1 MIKNN
6 AILFV
11 SFIAFFLTL
20 LKLIFAFFSGS
31 VVVLASAIDSLID
44 VFVSLFNHFTFKKSQ
59 SPSNRDFNYGFGKL
73 EGVAAVFEGIL
84 IFGSGIYVAYKSV
97 LKFINNDKIDSLND
111 GLFVMAISIIVTFG
125 LIYFLKFIAKSDNSI
140 IIKSEI
146 LHYKTDLLSNAAV
159 IASLLVMKLSGFYQ
173 VDYIIG
179 GILGIYICIQAFSI
193 AKDGFYMLLDRAI
206 SEEFH
211 NKITDILDSNKDITS
226 YHELKS
232 RISGDTIFLEYHLV
246 FDNAISL
253 FKAHSISNEI
263 ESDIENISS
272 KYKWVILTHLDPYDD
287 SLESTHKQI

>member
-11 SFIAFFLTL
+11 SFIAFCLTL
-20 LKLIFAFFSGS
+20 LKLFFAFFTGS
-31 VVVLASAIDSLID
+31 VVVLASAIDSLLD

-59 SPSNRDFNYGFGKL
+59 SPSNRYFNYGFGKL

-84 IFGSGIYVAYKSV
+84 IFSSGIYVAYKSV
-97 LKFINNDKIDSLND
+97 LKFINSDKINSLDD
-111 GLFVMAISIIVTFG
+111 GLLVMIISIVVTTG
-125 LIYFLKFIAKSDNSI
+125 LIFFLKFITKSNNSI

-159 IASLLVMKLSGFYQ
+159 IVSLLVIKFSGFYQ

-179 GILGIYICIQAFSI
+179 GILGIYICIQSFSI

-211 NKITDILDSNKDITS
+211 NKITTILDSNKHITS

-246 FDNAISL
+246 FDSNISL
-253 FKAHSISNEI
+253 LKAHSISDEI
-263 ESDIENISS
+263 ESNIEHISAE
-272 KYKWVILTHLDPYDD
+272 YKWVILTHLDPYDD
-287 SLESTHKQI
+287 SLESA